1 MVSTP
6 RNKWIKRMFW
16 KNVKRSLLSSNKS
29 FVRFSLFHGIQVLI
43 WPVLESFEQ
52 SLWEWVASL
61 QSRKTGLAESDKKWS
76 PLHSSPLVS
85 PGHNGRHDRFGR
97 GLARERE
104 RWRKETG
111 TRRRGKN
118 RHWQKTDMT
127 AWQANKEIYLI
138 NKYIYTNIA
147 IHFIGRNSE
156 LRDWSWCWPKLFSVK
171 WNNFKWSAEV
181 TLVVWEYNICLIS
194 FVNPDSCSG
203 EIS

>member
-1 MVSTP
+1 MSRGLFYLQIKVLSGFLHFMESKCWFGQCQKVLNSPFENESRPSSPGKRASRNLTRSGLLSTP
-6 RNKWIKRMFW
+6 
-16 KNVKRSLLSSNKS
+16 
-29 FVRFSLFHGIQVLI
+29 
-43 WPVLESFEQ
+43 
-52 SLWEWVASL
+52 
-61 QSRKTGLAESDKKWS
+61 
-76 PLHSSPLVS
+76 PLLVS

-97 GLARERE
+97 GLARERERE